1 MVLLLG
7 GSAPA
12 LLAHETDDATV
23 ELQPSAVAPG
33 GGVEVIAHGLP
44 VGERLRLLI
53 ASTSA
58 RAALGEHE
66 VDPAGHIERTIRL
79 PSDLGPGIYDV
90 RVVGDDIE
98 VLGILVID
106 PAAGPGVP
114 VDDGLPAP
122 IVALLTV
129 MVAVGLLAV
138 LRRTGSVPKSGA
150 GAHRPGR
157 SGHGAVGP
165 PP

>member
-1 MVLLLG
+1 ME
-7 GSAPA
+7 SA
-12 LLAHETDDATV
+12 
-23 ELQPSAVAPG
+23 
-33 GGVEVIAHGLP
+33 
-44 VGERLRLLI
+44 
-53 ASTSA
+53 SA

-66 VDPAGHIERTIRL
+66 VDLAGHIERTIRL

-90 RVVGDDIE
+90 RVVGDDLE

-106 PAAGPGVP
+106 PAAGAGVP
-114 VDDGLPAP
+114 VDDGIPPLA
-122 IVALLTV
+122 ILGFAVLAVA
-129 MVAVGLLAV
+129 GLLLV

-157 SGHGAVGP
+157 SGHGAMGP